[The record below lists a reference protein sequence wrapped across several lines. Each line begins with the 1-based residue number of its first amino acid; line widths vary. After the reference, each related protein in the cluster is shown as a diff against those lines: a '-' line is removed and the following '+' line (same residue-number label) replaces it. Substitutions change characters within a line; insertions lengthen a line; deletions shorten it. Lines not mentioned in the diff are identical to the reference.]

1 MKTGC
6 TISKVEFC
14 TPPKAIEVKN
24 FDGSNAVFTSF
35 WYNYEDCTRDKYS
48 VGVWNVKYKS

>member
-1 MKTGC
+1 MKTGY